1 MRICSKKF
9 AGIAC
14 LLLLTAAWKFFLLI
28 KDAVPFNA
36 DEAVVALMARHI
48 LQGERPVFFYGQ
60 AYMGSLDAWLVAAG
74 FGLFGQQVWVIRLIQ
89 ILLYCGVVLTTVEI
103 GVSCF
108 KSLRTGLLAGALVAV
123 PTVNAAL
130 YTTASLGGYGEA
142 LLLGNLILL
151 LTLWIGSRLSAAR
164 SLALPWMAIFILGL
178 CMGLGVWANGLT
190 LVYSIP
196 AGGYLFYTLLRAK
209 KWRAPYTGK
218 LILVGLVGCLA
229 GSMPWWLYALQ
240 NSPARLMAELFGG
253 AVAVERGSW
262 LAQVGSHFINFL
274 LLGCTALLGF
284 RPPWEVRWLAVP
296 LIPFILAFWLGVMFW
311 LGQKLV
317 RPGNERPIYA
327 LLAGVMGMVTA
338 GFLFTPFG
346 IDPSGRYFLPM
357 IVPLAL
363 FAVQWVTFYLRSV
376 KWQIACIGILVL
388 FQGWG
393 TLDCANRFPPGMT
406 TQFYEPSII
415 DHRYDGELIRFLRDA
430 GETRGYT
437 NYWVAYP
444 LAFLSQEEFIFIPS
458 LPYHLDLSYT
468 SRDDRYAPY
477 RDTVNTSERTA
488 YITTR
493 NPRLDDQ
500 LRDNFRR
507 LGVSWKETKIGD
519 YQVFYRLLRAVRP
532 PELMI
537 APGQALNP

>member
-1 MRICSKKF
+1 MRIGPKKF
-9 AGIAC
+9 VGVSC
-14 LLLLTAAWKFFLLI
+14 LLFLSAAWKFIFLI

-103 GVSCF
+103 GVVGF
-108 KSLRTGLLAGALVAV
+108 KSLRAGLLAGALMAV
-123 PTVNAAL
+123 PTVNATL

-151 LTLWIGSRLSAAR
+151 LTLWTGSRLSAAR
-164 SLALPWMAIFILGL
+164 SLTRTWSAIFILGL
-178 CMGLGVWANGLT
+178 LIGAGVWANGLT
-190 LVYSIP
+190 LVYSVP
-196 AGGYLFYTLLRAK
+196 AVLYLLTTLIREK
-209 KWRAPYTGK
+209 KLTVIYTGRLF
-218 LILVGLVGCLA
+218 LIGLAGCLA
-229 GSMPWWLYALQ
+229 GSLPWWFYALQ
-240 NSPARLMAELFGG
+240 NSPVRLMGELFGG
-253 AVAVERGSW
+253 AVAVEGGPWIS
-262 LAQVGSHFINFL
+262 QVGSHLINFI
-274 LLGCTALLGF
+274 LLGGTALFGF

-296 LIPFILAFWLGVMFW
+296 LIPFILAFWLGVVLW
-311 LGQKLV
+311 IGQKLV
-317 RPGNERPIYA
+317 RPAKDRPIYG
-327 LLAGVMGMVTA
+327 LLTGVIGMVTA

-357 IVPLAL
+357 TVPLAL
-363 FAVQWVTFYLRSV
+363 FAAQGVEYYLRSA
-376 KWQIACIGILVL
+376 KWQIACIGLVIL

-393 TLDCANRFPPGMT
+393 TLDCANRFPPGLT

-415 DHRYDGELIRFLRDA
+415 DHRYDGELIRFLRGA

-444 LAFLSQEEFIFIPS
+444 LAFLSQEEFIFIPALS
-458 LPYHLDLSYT
+458 YHLDLSYT

-477 RDTVNTSERTA
+477 REAVDASERTA

-493 NPRLDDQ
+493 NPRLDGQ

-507 LGVSWKETKIGD
+507 LGVTWKETKIGD
-519 YQVFYRLLRAVRP
+519 YQVYYQLLRPVRAA
-532 PELMI
+532 ELMI
-537 APGQALNP
+537 VSGQELAP